1 MKRRKPSQRRG
12 LLFVALLVALV
23 LQLWPLFGGV
33 AMWRPQFVLLVLVFA
48 LIYRPD
54 YYGIATAWLTGLV
67 MDAVSGG
74 VFGRYALAL
83 GICAYLLHL
92 FRQRLLHA
100 HVWHQSGLVLL
111 LVALAQLVAMSVNI
125 TAGMHTSWALV
136 WYPALTSALLWP
148 LFYTLMMRLTRR

>member
-1 MKRRKPSQRRG
+1 MRRRKQSQGRG
-12 LLFVALLVALV
+12 LLFVALLTALV

-33 AMWRPQFVLLVLVFA
+33 ALWRPQFVLLVLTFA

-54 YYGIATAWLTGLV
+54 YYGIATAWAAGLV
-67 MDAVSGG
+67 MDAVTGG

-100 HVWHQSGLVLL
+100 HVWHQSGLVFL
-111 LVALAQLVAMSVNI
+111 LVAMTQLVVMSIN
-125 TAGMHTSWALV
+125 TSAGSGTSWTLV
-136 WYPALTSALLWP
+136 WYPAITSALLWP